1 MSAPDDTFARIDRL
15 IQVALRLARSAPSG
29 RLLLARVADTIEPE
43 WIPPPWG
50 ETVAGELTAA
60 REQAT
65 EPLDFAAVEAVLRDA
80 WDARAA
86 TDELE
91 DLDPTPAA
99 VTPAA
104 QVHRGVLD
112 GSPVAV
118 KVLRPGLRATVRQDL
133 ALVEGLLAPLGAAFP
148 SVDPAGLVREF
159 RERILDEL
167 DLEHE
172 AAAMRRFQRALRAH
186 PYLSV
191 PAPVT
196 RLAHENV
203 LVSEWV
209 DGVPLDQAPDRDE
222 ACARLV
228 MFVIGAARFGL
239 VHADPDPRDVLVR
252 PDGRLAILDFG
263 ATRPVERDRV
273 QRSAAALE
281 AFVAEDAAALGAA
294 TRALGVLP
302 AEHAPA
308 VLELGHAVLGE
319 FAGPEPV
326 RLDSDTVLAL
336 RDRLDEHPDRVA
348 RLLLAGSMPPE
359 DLWSARSTAQL
370 FSTIARV
377 GATGPWR
384 ELIRAALRDG
394 WDPPED

>member
-1 MSAPDDTFARIDRL
+1 VSAPDDTFARIDML
-15 IQVALRLARSAPSG
+15 VQVGLRLARSAPSG
-29 RLLLARVADTIEPE
+29 RLLLARIADTIDPE
-43 WIPPPWG
+43 WIPQPWG
-50 ETVAGELTAA
+50 KTVAGELTAA
-60 REQAT
+60 RERAA
-65 EPLDFAAVEAVLRDA
+65 EALDFDRVEAVLRDA

-86 TDELE
+86 LDELD

-99 VTPAA
+99 ITPAA

-112 GSPVAV
+112 GAPVAV

-133 ALVEGLLAPLGAAFP
+133 GLVEGMLAPLGAAFP
-148 SVDPAGLVREF
+148 SVDPAAIVREF

-172 AAAMRRFQRALRAH
+172 ATAMRRFHRALRSH

-209 DGVPLDQAPDRDE
+209 DGVPLTQAPDLGE
-222 ACARLV
+222 ACSRLV
-228 MFVIGAARFGL
+228 TFVIGAARFGFI
-239 VHADPDPRDVLVR
+239 HADPDPRDVLVR

-263 ATRPVERDRV
+263 ATRAVERDRLD
-273 QRSAAALE
+273 RGAAALE
-281 AFVAEDAAALGAA
+281 AFVAEDAAAFGAA
-294 TRALGVLP
+294 TAALGVLP
-302 AEHAPA
+302 AEHAPT
-308 VLELGHAVLGE
+308 VLRLAREVLGE

-326 RLDSDTVLAL
+326 RLDSDAVLVL
-336 RDRLDEHPDRVA
+336 RDRLDRQPDTVA
-348 RLLLAGSMPPE
+348 ELLLAGSMPPE
-359 DLWSARSTAQL
+359 DLWSARGTAQL

-384 ELIRAALRDG
+384 ELVRAALRDG
-394 WDPPED
+394 WDPPND